1 MKFSISH
8 RLSTLVFLAYALH
21 DTMIR
26 EAKQS
31 GDKSNEFKRS
41 RDSFFESTQTAF
53 CLAARFGLVN
63 AEDITM
69 TPTQEGYVENPNL
82 HSYQWSMKTGKRQ
95 PIQVKLSPG
104 AVSVLLAQR
113 QLAEKVVKSVLK

>member
-1 MKFSISH
+1 MKFSISN

-31 GDKSNEFKRS
+31 GDKSSEFKRS

-82 HSYQWSMKTGKRQ
+82 HSYQWNMKTGKRQ

>member
-1 MKFSISH
+1 MKVSIAS
-8 RLSTLVFLAYALH
+8 RLSSLLFLAYSLH
-21 DTMIR
+21 DTMIQ
-26 EAKQS
+26 EAKQN
-31 GDKSNEFKRS
+31 GDKSSEFKRS

-53 CLAARFGLVN
+53 CLAARYGLVHH
-63 AEDITM
+63 EDIKM

-82 HSYQWSMKTGKRQ
+82 HSYQWSMKVGKRQ